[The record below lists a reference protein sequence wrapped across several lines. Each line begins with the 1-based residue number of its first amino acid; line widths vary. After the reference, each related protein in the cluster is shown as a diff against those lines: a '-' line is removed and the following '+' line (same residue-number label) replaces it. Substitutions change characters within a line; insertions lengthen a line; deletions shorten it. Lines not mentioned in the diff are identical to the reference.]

1 MPHSAI
7 LVFDNN
13 VRPVINTV
21 TDNHSYLYADEQ
33 HTSLEDNHIFHPNPI
48 PKNSSND
55 TLGFVSTCTD
65 TYINDSIFSNDDT
78 IESLPSTSPIVDKLH
93 TRGIY
98 KIQLQHEIQNDG
110 GANRSVTNCRPILHN
125 FKFINPYPIGGVN
138 NSTPAI
144 YCTGYGYIK
153 WYSPSK
159 YLVLVPCYFSEQA
172 SGTIISPTDIV
183 FSHID
188 VFSGWQMTTN
198 IDDSTGLFTLLARD
212 GVSHIRFP
220 TFMKNNLWFHH
231 LHVQDNDPHS
241 TKPKSQIRSVVRSM
255 TYNARYELW
264 HHRLGH
270 PGKSITEKFP
280 HSVIGVPP
288 LRPPK
293 FHACG
298 SCLRSKF
305 HNKSLK
311 EKPTNVTGTNT
322 TISSNNEEDLNTISI
337 GQFLHMDYGFVR
349 GSDYTARDNDGKL
362 VTSIDKYRAYLL
374 IIDRKSRYIWIFLTK
389 TKEPPLLQVKS
400 LLSIFKPC
408 SISRITTDQGGELA
422 SSKKFVDLIASTN
435 YILTPTGSYSSAQN
449 GLAETPNKHLAQ
461 IMRNLLYSAGLGSH
475 FWSYA
480 MRHSVYLKNRWPHS
494 SINYMTPYEALHG
507 VKPNLSHLRIF
518 GSIVHIKS
526 SDN

>member
-1 MPHSAI
+1 MTYSIQIRFQTTFQMIHLVSSQPALI
-7 LVFDNN
+7 LISMIVYL
-13 VRPVINTV
+13 V
-21 TDNHSYLYADEQ
+21 TMTPLNHYHLNQ
-33 HTSLEDNHIFHPNPI
+33 
-48 PKNSSND
+48 
-55 TLGFVSTCTD
+55 
-65 TYINDSIFSNDDT
+65 
-78 IESLPSTSPIVDKLH
+78 LH
-93 TRGIY
+93 TKGIY
-98 KIQLQHEIQNDG
+98 RIQLQHENQNDG
-110 GANRSVTNCRPILHN
+110 GANRSVTNCRHILHN
-125 FKFINPYPIGGVN
+125 FKIINPCPIGGVN

-153 WYSPSK
+153 WFSPSK
-159 YLVLVPCYFSEQA
+159 YLVLIPCYFSAQA

-183 FSHID
+183 SSHID

-198 IDDSTGLFTLLARD
+198 VDDLTGLFTLLARD

-220 TFMKNNLWFHH
+220 TFVKNNLWFHH
-231 LHVQDNDPHS
+231 LHVQDNDTHS
-241 TKPKSQIRSVVRSM
+241 TKPRSQIRSAVRSL

-280 HSVIGVPP
+280 QSVIGVPP
-288 LRPPK
+288 LRPTK

-311 EKPTNVTGTNT
+311 EKPANVSGTNT
-322 TISSNNEEDLNTISI
+322 TISSDDGENVTTMSI

-374 IIDRKSRYIWIFLTK
+374 VIDRKSRYIWIFLTK

-408 SISRITTDQGGELA
+408 PISRITTDQGGELA

-435 YILTPTGSYSSAQN
+435 YILTPTGAYSSSQN

-461 IMRNLLYSAGLGSH
+461 IMRNLLYSEGLGSQ